1 MRTLLITLSA
11 TLLLAA
17 CSSQPSTGGSP
28 GRKNFKYGTGDGET
42 MATAVE
48 IRTRSEFD
56 GGVMIKDW
64 IRANY
69 PGYTITE
76 QELFEQRDKAYNM
89 MTIIGPNNTS
99 HRVYFDISMYY
110 KRIGN
115 PEFPKPPL

>member
-1 MRTLLITLSA
+1 MRTLLITLA
-11 TLLLAA
+11 AALLVAA
-17 CSSQPSTGGSP
+17 CSSTPGTGGSP
-28 GRKNFKYGTGDGET
+28 GRKNFKYGTGDGQT

-76 QELFEQRDKAYNM
+76 QELIEQRDKAYNM
-89 MTIIGPNNTS
+89 MTIIGPSNTS

-115 PEFPKPPL
+115 DQFPKPPL

>member
-1 MRTLLITLSA
+1 MRTLLITLAA
-11 TLLLAA
+11 TLLVSG
-17 CSSQPSTGGSP
+17 CSSSPSTGGSP
-28 GRKNFKYGTGDGET
+28 GHKNFKYGTGDGQT

-76 QELFEQRDKAYNM
+76 QELIEQREKAYNM
-89 MTIIGPNNTS
+89 MTIIGPSNTS

-110 KRIGN
+110 KRYGN

>member
-1 MRTLLITLSA
+1 MRTLLITLAAALVVS
-11 TLLLAA
+11 A
-17 CSSQPSTGGSP
+17 CSSTPSTGGSP
-28 GRKNFKYGTGDGET
+28 GRKNFKYGTGDGQT

-76 QELFEQRDKAYNM
+76 QELIEQRDKAYNM
-89 MTIIGPNNTS
+89 MTILGPNNAS

-110 KRIGN
+110 KRVGN
-115 PEFPKPPL
+115 DQFPKPPL

>member
-1 MRTLLITLSA
+1 MRTLLITLA
-11 TLLLAA
+11 AALLVAG
-17 CSSQPSTGGSP
+17 CSSTSSGGGSP
-28 GRKNFKYGTGDGET
+28 GRKNFKYGTGDGQT

-48 IRTRSEFD
+48 IRTRSDFE

-76 QELFEQRDKAYNM
+76 QELIEQRDKAFNM

-110 KRIGN
+110 KRYGN